1 MKAKEKADEIS
12 LEMLIEKERASLG
25 QKTTKV

>member
-1 MKAKEKADEIS
+1 MKKKDADDEIS

-25 QKTTKV
+25 TSVIN